1 MADFV
6 RTKLYKQIDGV
17 RSLAYPE
24 TCGDQVVLSDGS
36 TVEDFRADVENRLQ
50 NVSAK
55 PPVRM
60 EISGESFSA
69 GDTITVPPYRVGS
82 GNMEV
87 YVGGMLCSQGSD
99 ASVDTYQEMG
109 TAGEESTSITWLS
122 DIPSRYEVVIL
133 VR

>member
-6 RTKLYKQIDGV
+6 RTKLYKVHDGV

-36 TVEDFRADVENRLQ
+36 TVEDFRAEVEERLQ

-60 EISGESFSA
+60 EVSGEAFTA
-69 GDTITVPPYRVGS
+69 GDVLTVPPYIVGS

-87 YVGGMLCSQGSD
+87 YVGGMLCSSGD
-99 ASVDTYQEMG
+99 NADTDTYKEMG
-109 TAGEESTSITWLS
+109 TAGEESTTITWLS
-122 DIPSRYEVVIL
+122 DIPARYEVVIL